1 MNISL
6 ANITKLLLVA
16 FVLPSSADAWSNDE
30 RSYPSNDVDKN
41 KLAATSSLFQL
52 QLYHPWTDGDPF
64 LTDKTVDTIRDVTED
79 VLQEVLSDHFDEAYL
94 SLPTTNAEKELI
106 SQFRTIEVDVIG
118 RDELGFDEIRSDDFE
133 ELPKCPCS
141 TISLSGTAHFTL
153 SRAISTSHGIRK
165 VQEIDGERFRTYF
178 DDLIQSLLQPTR
190 PGGIALES
198 KLQTS
203 IAFFAEGQGF
213 AARIIE
219 PIDQNTAEEGP
230 LSRSPSVFPNPA
242 PTQAPSRQ
250 NAQNAPPLRI
260 SPAPTPLSINANG
273 AISSAAQPTQSADRT
288 IFLVGSI
295 LGACFFVAAFL
306 LLRRT
311 ESHRLAVKQHTTKDS
326 DDSIEEIEFY
336 TNHLRPTP
344 SRYVSNYSPKDN
356 APPLRPG
363 CMAMEL
369 SSDYS
374 LSGPARHAD
383 RDTTPKAS
391 NKASKESSWPQYDIL
406 SPPSQAYDAHIPQRD
421 IFEVKS
427 LDDLDPLQT
436 PSVAVKA
443 QVSPHCQS
451 DLQSSS
457 TSTSFSDNNGV
468 WPSFDGWSTCSS
480 WQSVASA
487 MFSRPDIAAKTSLAS
502 DQDRN
507 GNSPAISP
515 SSPSPVLPAEANQA
529 TEKRMPNRS
538 LEERPGQNDPPTIP
552 QANPPTDDGSFHG
565 SVESFDS
572 LISSCWDPND
582 NSTGDIISVGT
593 GAPTV
598 EASSTASALADDVSF
613 YPHVRFMSNPK
624 MMRWAE
630 RAKRSLASVEKE
642 TSGSSVESLVTKA
655 ADQMTATK
663 RPSDVHPY
671 LSVSFSN
678 STESSFDEHGFK
690 VVNNCSQVV

>member
-1 MNISL
+1 M
-6 ANITKLLLVA
+6 
-16 FVLPSSADAWSNDE
+16 
-30 RSYPSNDVDKN
+30 
-41 KLAATSSLFQL
+41 
-52 QLYHPWTDGDPF
+52 
-64 LTDKTVDTIRDVTED
+64 
-79 VLQEVLSDHFDEAYL
+79 
-94 SLPTTNAEKELI
+94 
-106 SQFRTIEVDVIG
+106 
-118 RDELGFDEIRSDDFE
+118 
-133 ELPKCPCS
+133 
-141 TISLSGTAHFTL
+141 
-153 SRAISTSHGIRK
+153 RK

-344 SRYVSNYSPKDN
+344 SRYVSNYSPRDN
-356 APPLRPG
+356 APPLLPG

-369 SSDYS
+369 SPDYS
-374 LSGPARHAD
+374 LNGPASHAY

-391 NKASKESSWPQYDIL
+391 NKASKESSWPQYDIV
-406 SPPSQAYDAHIPQRD
+406 SPPSQTYDAHIPQRD

-427 LDDLDPLQT
+427 LDNLDPLQA
-436 PSVAVKA
+436 PSVAIKA

-451 DLQSSS
+451 ELQSRS

-480 WQSVASA
+480 WQSVASSI
-487 MFSRPDIAAKTSLAS
+487 FSRPDTAAKTSLAS

-515 SSPSPVLPAEANQA
+515 SSPSPVSPAEANQA

-552 QANPPTDDGSFHG
+552 QADPPTDDGSFHG

-582 NSTGDIISVGT
+582 NSTGDIISGGA
-593 GAPTV
+593 GAPAL

-655 ADQMTATK
+655 ADQMTATE
-663 RPSDVHPY
+663 RSANVHPY

-690 VVNNCSQVV
+690 VVNNASQVV